1 MADGL
6 IRYPAYPWPEGHR
19 AAVVFSADVDVE
31 SPFQWANRGK
41 PVTTLGEIEQ
51 RRFGPRRGLVRIVDV
66 LAEFGAKGSFY
77 VPGAVM
83 ESYPWIVPGLLK
95 GGHEVALHGYYHE
108 RVDTLDDV
116 AFDDV
121 MARSLAIYRAQGGD
135 VPVGFRSPAWELAP
149 GQVARLKRPE
159 ILYDSSLMGMDHPY
173 SLDGLTEI
181 PVHWPVDDAIFY
193 RYFGG
198 GRDTSPPTSPVKLLE
213 DWIFEFDAVAAA
225 GGLFMITIHPWMSGR
240 ASRTELLRRLFAHIA
255 ARSDIWWTTAAD
267 VARWHNGLAGR
278 AQFDMLNSPVNT
290 AF

>member
-1 MADGL
+1 MAGL
-6 IRYPAYPWPEGHR
+6 IRPPAYPWPEGYR

-31 SPFQWANRGK
+31 SPFLWANRGK
-41 PVTTLGEIEQ
+41 PVTMLGEIEQ
-51 RRFGPRRGLVRIVDV
+51 RRFGPRKGLARIVDV
-66 LAEFGAKGSFY
+66 LAEFDAKGSFY

-83 ESYPWIVPGLLK
+83 EAYPWITAGLLAE
-95 GGHEVALHGYYHE
+95 GHEVALHGYYHE
-108 RVDTLDDV
+108 RVDMLDDA

-121 MARSLAIYRAQGGD
+121 MERSLAIYRAQGGRD
-135 VPVGFRSPAWELAP
+135 PVGFRSPAWELAP
-149 GQVARLKRPE
+149 GQVEKLKRPE

-198 GRDTSPPTSPVKLLE
+198 GRDTSPPTSPASLLN
-213 DWIFEFDAVAAA
+213 DWLFEFDAVAAA

-240 ASRTELLRRLFAHIA
+240 SSRTELLRRLFAHI
-255 ARSDIWWTTAAD
+255 RQRDDIWWTTSAEIAH
-267 VARWHNGLAGR
+267 WHNKLPDAL
-278 AQFDMLNSPVNT
+278 QFEYANDPVDT